1 MGVPGDDADNHGLT
15 VWEPTALYGNANSD
29 KKDDIL
35 RFMEFYTSDEALDAF
50 TEAQKPDGPYCIKGY
65 ELPDDAYDGV
75 KEAQEKYF
83 DTGKTNVAMEFQT
96 SVKGT
101 NCEYICSE
109 VATGQSTAEE
119 AAKAYD
125 EDCKKQATQLG
136 LDWK

>member
-1 MGVPGDDADNHGLT
+1 ML
-15 VWEPTALYGNANSD
+15 S
-29 KKDDIL
+29 
-35 RFMEFYTSDEALDAF
+35 
-50 TEAQKPDGPYCIKGY
+50 
-65 ELPDDAYDGV
+65 
-75 KEAQEKYF
+75 
-83 DTGKTNVAMEFQT
+83 MEFQT

>member
-1 MGVPGDDADNHGLT
+1 
-15 VWEPTALYGNANSD
+15 
-29 KKDDIL
+29 
-35 RFMEFYTSDEALDAF
+35 MEFYTSDEALDAF
-50 TEAQKPDGPYCIKGY
+50 TAAQKPDGPYCIKGY
-65 ELPDDAYDGV
+65 ELPALTHMTEL
-75 KEAQEKYF
+75 KRLRRNISMQAKQALQWK
-83 DTGKTNVAMEFQT
+83 FQT

-101 NCEYICSE
+101 TAKYICSE

>member
-1 MGVPGDDADNHGLT
+1 MRH
-15 VWEPTALYGNANSD
+15 
-29 KKDDIL
+29 
-35 RFMEFYTSDEALDAF
+35 FTS
-50 TEAQKPDGPYCIKGY
+50 AQKPDGPYAIKGY
-65 ELPDDAYDGV
+65 ELPEDAYDGV

-96 SVKGT
+96 AVKGT